1 MLFWALAMRYD
12 PGRDMRWLLLRPWIA
27 IPRLIHVLW
36 SLGGLVLVLLLQGG
50 SSDSAVQQRLARRI
64 LNTLTGLG
72 PCFIKVGQA
81 LSTRPDLV
89 RRDWLE
95 ELTRLQ
101 DDLPAFPH
109 ALALERVEQE
119 LGAPAHDLFDDF
131 PDAPIA
137 AASLGQVY
145 KARLEG
151 NAWVAVKVQRPN
163 LTFILRRDLVL
174 IRLLGVITA
183 PLLPLNLG
191 FGLGDIIDEFG
202 RSLFEEIDY
211 VQEADNAE
219 RFASLFA
226 DNDAVYVPRV
236 ERMLSS
242 TRVLTTTW
250 IDGAK
255 MRDSDELQ
263 ALQLDP
269 AALIRTGVICGLQ
282 QLLEFGYFH
291 ADPHPGNLFALQGRS
306 GDLGHVGYV
315 DFGMMDSISDSDRLT
330 LTGAVVNLINR
341 DFGGLAK
348 DFQSLGFLSPSADL
362 TPIVPALEEVLGGS
376 LGDSVGSFNF
386 KAITDRFSEL
396 MFDYPFRVPAR
407 FALIIRAVVSQEG
420 LALRLDPNFRIIA
433 VAYPYVARRLLAG
446 DTREMRDKLL
456 EVIFDADGRLSLDR
470 LESLLAVVGQDAPA
484 PGKELLPVAGA
495 GLRLLLSRDGADLRK
510 RLLLTLIRDNRLHTD
525 DVRALMGLMAR
536 TFGPA
541 RIAGGLLQRLNPLA
555 AA

>member
-1 MLFWALAMRYD
+1 MRYD
-12 PGRDMRWLLLRPWIA
+12 PGRDLRWLLLRPWIA
-27 IPRLIHVLW
+27 IPRLIQVLW

-109 ALALERVEQE
+109 ALALERIEQE
-119 LGAPAHDLFDDF
+119 LGAPAHELFDDF

-330 LTGAVVNLINR
+330 LTGAVVHLINR
-341 DFGGLAK
+341 DFAGLAV

-446 DTREMRDKLL
+446 DTSEMREKLL

-470 LESLLAVVGQDAPA
+470 LENLLAVVGQDAPA

-495 GLRLLLSRDGADLRK
+495 GLRLLVSRDGADLRK

>member
-1 MLFWALAMRYD
+1 MRYD
-12 PGRDMRWLLLRPWIA
+12 PGRDLGWLLLRPWVA
-27 IPRLIHVLW
+27 IPRLVQVLW
-36 SLGGLVLVLLLQGG
+36 SLAGLVLVLLLRGG
-50 SSDSAVQQRLARRI
+50 SNDPAVQQGLARRI

-72 PCFIKVGQA
+72 PCFIKLGQA

-109 ALALERVEQE
+109 ATALACIREE
-119 LGAPAHDLFDDF
+119 LGAPAEELFEEF
-131 PDAPIA
+131 PDTPIA

-145 KARLEG
+145 KARLQG
-151 NAWVAVKVQRPN
+151 QHWVAVKVQRPN

-174 IRLLGVITA
+174 IRALGVMTA

-191 FGLGDIIDEFG
+191 FGLGGIIDEFG

-211 VQEADNAE
+211 GLEAANSE
-219 RFASLFA
+219 RFSALFA
-226 DNDAVYVPRV
+226 DNDAVYIPKV

-255 MRDSDELQ
+255 MRDSEELRSQ
-263 ALQLDP
+263 RLDP
-269 AALIRTGVICGLQ
+269 TALIRTGVICGLQ

-291 ADPHPGNLFALQGRS
+291 ADPHPGNLFALPGRT

-330 LTGAVVNLINR
+330 LTGAVVHLINR
-341 DFGGLAK
+341 DFSGLAK
-348 DFQSLGFLSPSADL
+348 DFQSLGFLSPTADL
-362 TPIVPALEEVLGGS
+362 TPIIPALEEVLGGS

-420 LALRLDPNFRIIA
+420 LALRLDPNFRIIG

-446 DTREMRDKLL
+446 DTSEMREKLL
-456 EVIFDADGRLSLDR
+456 EVIFDESGRLRVDR
-470 LESLLAVVGQDAPA
+470 LESLLDVVGQDAPA
-484 PGKELLPVAGA
+484 PGKELIPVAGA

-510 RLLLTLIRDNRLHTD
+510 RLLMTLIRDDRLHTD
-525 DVRALMGLMAR
+525 DVRALVGLLGR
-536 TFGPA
+536 TFGPG
-541 RIAGGLLQRLNPLA
+541 RLAGGLLQRLNPLA